1 MGESLDNRTELNLT
15 PEDLFTF
22 ENEFEISFYYKTTR
36 INPSSHVGLFG
47 YIFRIVNEE
56 NHNVDLISS
65 ISDGE
70 VKLNIITGKNQS
82 IIQAKYPDT
91 SINSWIKI
99 RVKFNL
105 LEDRLIFY
113 ADDSFYVMDKVGFKK
128 KDRFKL
134 IFGVNDYLQFK
145 TSDVPTMQIKDVKLL
160 ERGKL
165 KYHWPLNEKESNIA
179 VDLVDQRKAEVR
191 NPVWLSYYH
200 QIWQPLF
207 ENERKG
213 GMIISSD
220 NINEKVFLLGE
231 EELLIYD
238 IESGNS
244 KTIVFEER
252 PNFILNEYKGVYN
265 NQENKIYCYLVDGGP
280 VYSLNVDSGIW
291 NNKNTDLNLSSNFRH
306 HNRYYNLSDNSI
318 YLFGGYGQHMYNNE
332 IKKLDIDS
340 NSYTDLPTDSLIY
353 HPKYLAGLGALNDT
367 IYILGGYGS
376 KSGNQ
381 LINPQSYYDL
391 IGYSIKDST
400 LFKKFDI
407 PKIIDD
413 MCVANSMWIDESNRD
428 FYALIFEKSKFNGD
442 LKLIRGNL
450 DSPNVDFV
458 GNGIDFQFID
468 VKTNSGLFN
477 MIPQEKL
484 LAFTTYFTDSSTT
497 KAQIYAINYPP
508 STYIEKESEP
518 IESNEFWNLYIVVGI
533 VVLAGIPLVLYL
545 KRRKNNTVLKD
556 TENTEDHI
564 TEVLNVKPKEDFETK
579 TKYRFMVFGG
589 FQVINSKSED
599 ITVQF
604 TPLLKELFLLIWLHT
619 FKNNKGIST
628 EKMTEILWYDKSEK
642 SAQNNRAVNLAK
654 LRHLLE
660 QIGSIK
666 LSKKTGYWKAIY
678 NESLIKSDHVDFLNL
693 TSSKSNLTKE
703 KINHLIE
710 ITDQGPFLRNVQYP
724 WLDEFKAKVSELTID
739 TLIHF
744 ANQCDIKNEA
754 DFIIHLADSIFIF
767 DVTNEDAMILKCKA
781 LHFEGKHSYAKATYE
796 KFYKEYKEMYGEEYE
811 RSFINI
817 LKDDA

>member
-252 PNFILNEYKGVYN
+252 PNFILNEYKG
-265 NQENKIYCYLVDGGP
+265 
-280 VYSLNVDSGIW
+280 
-291 NNKNTDLNLSSNFRH
+291 F
-306 HNRYYNLSDNSI
+306 
-318 YLFGGYGQHMYNNE
+318 
-332 IKKLDIDS
+332 
-340 NSYTDLPTDSLIY
+340 
-353 HPKYLAGLGALNDT
+353 
-367 IYILGGYGS
+367 
-376 KSGNQ
+376 
-381 LINPQSYYDL
+381 
-391 IGYSIKDST
+391 
-400 LFKKFDI
+400 
-407 PKIIDD
+407 
-413 MCVANSMWIDESNRD
+413 
-428 FYALIFEKSKFNGD
+428 
-442 LKLIRGNL
+442 
-450 DSPNVDFV
+450 
-458 GNGIDFQFID
+458 
-468 VKTNSGLFN
+468 
-477 MIPQEKL
+477 
-484 LAFTTYFTDSSTT
+484 
-497 KAQIYAINYPP
+497 
-508 STYIEKESEP
+508 
-518 IESNEFWNLYIVVGI
+518 
-533 VVLAGIPLVLYL
+533 
-545 KRRKNNTVLKD
+545 
-556 TENTEDHI
+556 
-564 TEVLNVKPKEDFETK
+564 
-579 TKYRFMVFGG
+579 
-589 FQVINSKSED
+589 
-599 ITVQF
+599 
-604 TPLLKELFLLIWLHT
+604 
-619 FKNNKGIST
+619 
-628 EKMTEILWYDKSEK
+628 
-642 SAQNNRAVNLAK
+642 
-654 LRHLLE
+654 
-660 QIGSIK
+660 
-666 LSKKTGYWKAIY
+666 
-678 NESLIKSDHVDFLNL
+678 
-693 TSSKSNLTKE
+693 
-703 KINHLIE
+703 
-710 ITDQGPFLRNVQYP
+710 
-724 WLDEFKAKVSELTID
+724 
-739 TLIHF
+739 
-744 ANQCDIKNEA
+744 
-754 DFIIHLADSIFIF
+754 
-767 DVTNEDAMILKCKA
+767 
-781 LHFEGKHSYAKATYE
+781 
-796 KFYKEYKEMYGEEYE
+796 
-811 RSFINI
+811 
-817 LKDDA
+817 